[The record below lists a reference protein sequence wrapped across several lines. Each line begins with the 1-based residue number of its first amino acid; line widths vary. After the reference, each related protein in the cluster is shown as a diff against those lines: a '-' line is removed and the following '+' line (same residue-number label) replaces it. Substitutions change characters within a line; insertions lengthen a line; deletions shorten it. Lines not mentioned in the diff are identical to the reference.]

1 MHFARPDN
9 LHLFWLLPLL
19 GIFFFWS
26 FRRRRKKLERLISPG
41 VFVHLLQEFS
51 RRKAVLRSI
60 ILLGFFT
67 FGILALARP
76 QWGARIETV
85 RRHGVDIIVALDT
98 SYSMNAEDVSPSRL
112 ERAKSEI
119 RSFIGKL
126 KGDRIGLVIF
136 AGAAVVQCPLT
147 LDYAAANMFLDAVNT
162 ELIPEPGTAL
172 APAIETA
179 TSAFS
184 SKERKYKV
192 LVIFTDGEDLHGQ
205 VQSAV
210 EKGKEAGLIIY
221 TVGVGTTDGR
231 PIPVRNEKGD
241 VEDYRRDSE
250 GQVVVSRLDE
260 RTLAQIAVE
269 TGGRYYRATASERE
283 LDAIYDEISTL
294 EKKEL
299 ESRVFQNFED
309 RFQFPLAVAI
319 ILLVAEAWI
328 SERRK
333 T

>member
-1 MHFARPDN
+1 M
-9 LHLFWLLPLL
+9 
-19 GIFFFWS
+19 
-26 FRRRRKKLERLISPG
+26 
-41 VFVHLLQEFS
+41 HLLQEFS
-51 RRKAVLRSI
+51 RRKAILRSI
-60 ILLGFFT
+60 ILLGFFA

-76 QWGARIETV
+76 QWGAKLETV

-147 LDYAAANMFLDAVNT
+147 LDYAAANLFLDAVNT

-172 APAIETA
+172 AAAIETA

-192 LVIFTDGEDLHGQ
+192 LVIVTDGEDLQGQ
-205 VQSAV
+205 VDSAV

-221 TVGVGTTDGR
+221 TVGVGTTEGR
-231 PIPVRNEKGD
+231 PIPVRDEKGE
-241 VEDYRRDSE
+241 VADYRRDSE

-260 RTLAQIAVE
+260 RTLAQIALE
-269 TGGRYYRATASERE
+269 TGGRYYRATPAERE
-283 LDAIYDEISTL
+283 LDAIYDEISNL

-299 ESRVFQNFED
+299 ESRVLQNFED

-319 ILLVAEAWI
+319 ILLAAEAWI
-328 SERRK
+328 SDRRK
-333 T
+333 PG